1 MTTMTRMSGGP
12 TEVAV
17 VAVAEV
23 TEVAVAEVTEGI
35 EVTEGAEVAAAMF
48 LK

>member
-12 TEVAV
+12 TEV